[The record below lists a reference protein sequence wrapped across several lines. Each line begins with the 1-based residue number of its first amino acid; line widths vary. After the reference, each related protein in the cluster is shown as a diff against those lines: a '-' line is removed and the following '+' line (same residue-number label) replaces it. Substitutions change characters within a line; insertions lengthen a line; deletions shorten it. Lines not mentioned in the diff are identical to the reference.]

1 MSTLK
6 SLSVSRSIARLL
18 VRSMGLLA
26 LCGMSLLGT
35 GAAWANAVTLSPG
48 QTIVLP
54 ASNNATTVTCTGTG
68 GGVTVIDHYCT
79 CIDPGRPYMKRLN
92 NVYVMSDGRIQEVY
106 LGDYDDM
113 NACNE
118 AKNAQDACKR

>member
-1 MSTLK
+1 MSILR
-6 SLSVSRSIARLL
+6 SFGLSVVIG
-18 VRSMGLLA
+18 V
-26 LCGMSLLGT
+26 SLLNS
-35 GAAWANAVTLSPG
+35 GAGLANAVTMSPG
-48 QTIVLP
+48 QTIVIP
-54 ASNNATTVTCTGTG
+54 ASSNATTVSCTGN

-79 CIDPGRPYMKRLN
+79 CIDPGRQYMKRLN